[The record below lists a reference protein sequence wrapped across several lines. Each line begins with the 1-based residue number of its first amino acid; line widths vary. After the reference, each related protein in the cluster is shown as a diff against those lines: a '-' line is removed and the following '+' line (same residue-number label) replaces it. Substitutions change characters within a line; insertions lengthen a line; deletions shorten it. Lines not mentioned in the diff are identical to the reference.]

1 MIQQEFR
8 KVKGESDAHK
18 GETSDTKDLP
28 GLNLLLVPACVSIKP
43 ISEDSSMGAGA
54 MA

>member
-18 GETSDTKDLP
+18 GETSNTQNLP
-28 GLNLLLVPACVSIKP
+28 GLNLLLVLACVSIKP
-43 ISEDSSMGAGA
+43 ISENSRTGAGA
-54 MA
+54 KA